1 MITMLMILLILK
13 INSQFKESAV
23 LCAEPLQLF
32 PLMAVALL
40 NMSDFTSFAPKKMRY
55 SRKTFKMSKRS
66 TSNKEKDLQCQ
77 NFSLGKLLFLTE
89 SLFELRMVID
99 HS

>member
-1 MITMLMILLILK
+1 MITMLTMLMLLKMMI
-13 INSQFKESAV
+13 SQFEESAV
-23 LCAEPLQLF
+23 FCAEPLQLF

-40 NMSDFTSFAPKKMRY
+40 NKSDITSFAPKKMRY

-77 NFSLGKLLFLTE
+77 NFSLG
-89 SLFELRMVID
+89 
-99 HS
+99 